1 MSVCITGEKGLVNK
15 FIGDAVMAL
24 FGAPFTSQNDGVQA
38 VRAGLAM
45 QAKNRVLNEGRKE
58 RGFPPFEIGIGINT
72 GEVFTGYIGS
82 PERLDY
88 SVIGDHVNIAARL
101 CSVAGPGQVIIGQQ
115 TYEAIEDIIDVRSA
129 GTPMLKG
136 KSESVNA
143 YEVLGFKAAE
153 PSTAPGPS

>member
-1 MSVCITGEKGLVNK
+1 
-15 FIGDAVMAL
+15 
-24 FGAPFTSQNDGVQA
+24 
-38 VRAGLAM
+38 M
-45 QAKNRVLNEGRKE
+45 QAGNKVLNEGRAK
-58 RGFPPFEIGIGINT
+58 RGFPPFGIGIGINT

-101 CSVAGPGQVIIGQQ
+101 CSVAGPGQLIIGEQ
-115 TYEAIEDIIDVRSA
+115 TYEAIKDVIDVRSV
-129 GTPMLKG
+129 GTQMLKG

-143 YEVLGFKAAE
+143 YEVLGFKTVG